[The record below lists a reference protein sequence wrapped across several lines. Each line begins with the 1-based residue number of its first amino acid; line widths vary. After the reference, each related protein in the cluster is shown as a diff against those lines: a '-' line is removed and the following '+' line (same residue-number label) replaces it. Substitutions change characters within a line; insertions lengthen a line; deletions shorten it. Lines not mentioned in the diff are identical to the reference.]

1 MHHINI
7 RSRRGLAAGFSLV
20 ELLISMTIM
29 VTIMGATMTAMLH
42 ATRANETALL
52 VTAMNSNLRTGMDLI
67 LRDMLQV
74 GSGLPTGHFILIPSG
89 VGSVQINM
97 PGPPGTTTL
106 SAVGDTD
113 LNAINFG
120 TGGGPTV
127 AGVATDKI
135 TTLAADSTFNDI
147 GLTARAADGTNI
159 TVNAAVNIGTGPD
172 RVVPGQLIML
182 EKGSYAIL
190 LQVTSIDSA
199 AHKIYFAVNDS
210 LKLNQHTAT
219 EGSMGKPCVAGD
231 CTVAT
236 GLTFFAPSPDIA
248 LPSPQTVPPTPFL
261 NTTAT
266 RVRMISYYIDN
277 TDTLHP
283 RLVRRINNG
292 SPTVFD
298 NTSGTTVAFDVDKLQ
313 ISYDLADSNTN
324 PSYVMFNAADIATP
338 VGTGACAPSPCSVNQ
353 VRKINVTLG
362 TRSRK
367 PFSVSGQYF
376 HNQLT
381 TQISLR
387 GMAFV
392 NEYSGP

>member
-1 MHHINI
+1 MHYMNI

-29 VTIMGATMTAMLH
+29 VVIMGATMTAMLH
-42 ATRANETALL
+42 ATRTNETALL
-52 VTAMNSNLRTGMDLI
+52 VTAMNSNLRTGMDLM
-67 LRDMLQV
+67 LRDLLQV
-74 GSGLPTGHFILIPSG
+74 GSGLPTGHYVLMPAG
-89 VGSVQINM
+89 AGSVQINM
-97 PGPPGTTTL
+97 PGPPGTATL
-106 SAVGDTD
+106 SAVGDLE
-113 LNAINFG
+113 LNAVNPG
-120 TGGGPTV
+120 TGGGPTIG
-127 AGVATDKI
+127 GVATDKI

-147 GLTARAADGTNI
+147 QLTARAADGTDI
-159 TVNAAVNIGTGPD
+159 TVVATVNIGTGPD

-182 EKGSYAIL
+182 EKGVYAIL
-190 LQVTSIDSA
+190 VQVTSIDAA
-199 AHKIYFAVNDS
+199 AHKIYFAANDS
-210 LKLNQHTAT
+210 LKLNQHTAAA
-219 EGSMGKPCVAGD
+219 GVMGKPAVAGD
-231 CTVAT
+231 CSVAT
-236 GLTFFAPSPDIA
+236 GLTAVAICPDIA
-248 LPSPQTVPPTPFL
+248 PLAPATVL
-261 NTTAT
+261 STTAT

-298 NTSGTTVAFDVDKLQ
+298 NSSGTTVAFDVDKLQ
-313 ISYDLADSNTN
+313 ISYDLVDGAGN
-324 PSYVMFNAADIATP
+324 PSNVLFSAADYAGT
-338 VGTGACAPSPCSVNQ
+338 VGVGACAPVAPVTPCTVNM

-367 PFSVSGQYF
+367 PFSVTGRYF

-392 NEYSGP
+392 NRY